1 MKKLFIFI
9 LLASFSMAGSAQDD
23 DVYFVPSKKKS
34 KTVKVDT
41 DDDPY
46 AEGVGRR
53 IGDFPDPLG
62 GAPFE
67 NESGTGLRDV
77 DEYNRRPNTAAP
89 PTRPMPT
96 KRNGR

>member
-62 GAPFE
+62 GAPLE
-67 NESGTGLRDV
+67 NEICYRCLGAGGAAKS
-77 DEYNRRPNTAAP
+77 NCPRRA
-89 PTRPMPT
+89 
-96 KRNGR
+96 NGRCH

>member
-62 GAPFE
+62 GAPLE
-67 NESGTGLRDV
+67 NESFTGLRDV
-77 DEYNRRPNTAAP
+77 ARW
-89 PTRPMPT
+89 
-96 KRNGR
+96 